1 MEFLLKIPFQK
12 EHRVASDSSQSNF
25 SIMPH
30 HGKKKTTIKLFRGL
44 LITLAAALSGTASG
58 TSVASA
64 SASLRD
70 RSHSQRVLSWFQHV
84 SSNGM
89 HCHWPWHLSSCNTPR
104 TAEAHVICS
113 SLLLSWCF
121 SFCNVFR
128 RRYLAM
134 SVRNPTSSWISW
146 DQHTSLYKNPSSQV
160 SRAIFSHVHTTNQRT
175 HRMER
180 DTARSKIK

>member
-30 HGKKKTTIKLFRGL
+30 HERSEHKNPPWTLDNSCSC
-44 LITLAAALSGTASG
+44 LIWDSIWHFSRICFSFPQGSQPFAASAVMVSTCFKQRHALSLT
-58 TSVASA
+58 
-64 SASLRD
+64 
-70 RSHSQRVLSWFQHV
+70 
-84 SSNGM
+84 
-89 HCHWPWHLSSCNTPR
+89 WHLFFLQHTR

>member
-1 MEFLLKIPFQK
+1 MLLQIHHK
-12 EHRVASDSSQSNF
+12 ATSQSCL
-25 SIMPH
+25 IM
-30 HGKKKTTIKLFRGL
+30 KEANIKILRGL

-89 HCHWPWHLSSCNTPR
+89 HVTDLTLVFLQHPR

-121 SFCNVFR
+121 RFYDVFR
-128 RRYLAM
+128 HGSLAM
-134 SVRNPTSSWISW
+134 SVRNQTSSWISW

-160 SRAIFSHVHTTNQRT
+160 SSGIFSHVNKTNLRT

-180 DTARSKIK
+180 DMVSSKIK